1 MAVEVDHSQ
10 ADTESDND
18 MLHDISIDL
27 EEEDQQPKLSAKETS
42 QQVLEI
48 RRKLEDRL
56 ERRRLRDELG
66 CDDLWELDF

>member
-10 ADTESDND
+10 ADSDSDSD

-42 QQVLEI
+42 QQILEI

>member
-1 MAVEVDHSQ
+1 MAAEVDHSQ
-10 ADTESDND
+10 ADTDTD
-18 MLHDISIDL
+18 MLHDINIDL

>member
-10 ADTESDND
+10 ADTDSDSD